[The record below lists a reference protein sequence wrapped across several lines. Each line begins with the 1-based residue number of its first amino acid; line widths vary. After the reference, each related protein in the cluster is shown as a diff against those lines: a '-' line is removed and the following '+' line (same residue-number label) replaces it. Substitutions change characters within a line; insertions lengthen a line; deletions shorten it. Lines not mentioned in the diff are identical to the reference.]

1 MNFVNAVPVPKM
13 KPEVEEIITPNKA
26 MFDAATKTF
35 ARIEELFP
43 LEIVKPQEKVKTRYW
58 ADSTVDE
65 LRLEN
70 YAVDEESKKKKGDGS
85 DPMLSID
92 AIIAGGVSDVGSIEP
107 VKDFKQMIARR
118 DVDLVDK
125 AIEQMKER
133 IQRLLNDS
141 VKDQLYPKALDCMKA
156 LREGC
161 VEEEE
166 PAAFN
171 TFIQLLR
178 SIHEGKRHDGFW
190 QLLVSSSISLIH
202 EEECQESDVTKEESR
217 SFLDTTPAT
226 EPESTT
232 SVSTSNDVDDLF
244 DLIE

>member
-1 MNFVNAVPVPKM
+1 MPVPKM
-13 KPEVEEIITPNKA
+13 KAEVEEIITPNKA
-26 MFDAATKTF
+26 MFERAAKTL
-35 ARIEELFP
+35 ARVEELFS
-43 LEIVKPQEKVKTRYW
+43 LEVVKPQEKVKTRYW

-65 LRLEN
+65 LRLES
-70 YAVDEESKKKKGDGS
+70 YAVDEESKKKKGDEG
-85 DPMLSID
+85 DAMLSID

-133 IQRLLNDS
+133 IQRLLNES

-161 VEEEE
+161 VQEEE

-171 TFIQLLR
+171 TFLQLLR
-178 SIHEGKRHDGFW
+178 SIHKGKRHDGFW
-190 QLLVSSSISLIH
+190 QLLVSTSISLIH
-202 EEECQESDVTKEESR
+202 EEECEESDVTKEEST
-217 SFLDTTPAT
+217 SFLEAEPAT
-226 EPESTT
+226 VSEPTT
-232 SVSTSNDVDDLF
+232 SVSSSNDVDDLF